1 MSKIR
6 ISETVKDL
14 SEDISISAFHHV
26 EHYFPVDRFFIEKYN
41 FITDILKV
49 DALEF
54 LLCNLESTNTTY
66 TIQLMLCLP
75 ELWEEINYE
84 DILNLLE
91 NFTNSFS
98 FYAFISFT
106 YKYLDINLFDEL
118 FTNKKIK
125 LKFKKDTLDYFLKTS
140 AILYLDEDDLI
151 DFEENLMGINLN
163 DWSYT
168 KQKLLIDDRFKP
180 TKDLISLNKY
190 LKKVREKIDNDT
202 K

>member
-1 MSKIR
+1 MY
-6 ISETVKDL
+6 
-14 SEDISISAFHHV
+14 ISITKNQCI
-26 EHYFPVDRFFIEKYN
+26 Y
-41 FITDILKV
+41 ITK
-49 DALEF
+49 
-54 LLCNLESTNTTY
+54 
-66 TIQLMLCLP
+66 IQRKWAHIFRAQFQL
-75 ELWEEINYE
+75 
-84 DILNLLE
+84 
-91 NFTNSFS
+91 
-98 FYAFISFT
+98 ISSS
-106 YKYLDINLFDEL
+106 
-118 FTNKKIK
+118 KKIK